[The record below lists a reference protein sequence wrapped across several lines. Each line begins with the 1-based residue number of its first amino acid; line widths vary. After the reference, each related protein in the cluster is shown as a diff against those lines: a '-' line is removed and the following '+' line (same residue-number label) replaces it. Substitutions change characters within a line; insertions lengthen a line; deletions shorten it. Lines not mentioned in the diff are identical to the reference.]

1 VTKRPT
7 PPPLTKTE
15 RAALHDLTTRSAR
28 TLPTDGDR
36 NRLLRL
42 LELDAADRQQERRT
56 AGGMER
62 ANQALTQ
69 QLKDTEAEVQRQ
81 RRAAENEQ
89 AGKVRWRRRLIEAEA
104 KLAALVPIFEGFER
118 LLTTSARDWGEY
130 RVDAWLYAVI
140 CGWDCENTEHDDA
153 ICSHGALEEAAEQ
166 HGWNEEAI
174 AKARRYRDVVR
185 SIVDGQP

>member
-1 VTKRPT
+1 MTKRPT

-15 RAALHDLTTRSAR
+15 RDHLAALITRGAR
-28 TLPTDGDR
+28 ALNPTEG

-56 AGGMER
+56 TGGLNE
-62 ANQALTQ
+62 ANRQLRQ
-69 QLKDTEAEVQRQ
+69 QLKA
-81 RRAAENEQ
+81 
-89 AGKVRWRRRLIEAEA
+89 AEA

-118 LLTTSARDWGEY
+118 LLTTSSRDWGEY

-140 CGWDCENTEHDDA
+140 VGWDCKRTEHDA
-153 ICSHGALEEAAEQ
+153 SCVHGALEEAAEQ
-166 HGWNEEAI
+166 HGWDAEAV

-185 SIVDGQP
+185 SVLDGQL